1 MVFRDV
7 CLSPFIGFILGS
19 VFIIEL
25 CQFRYPADYT
35 QSFMFCLPY
44 FLKFIVIILVV
55 ALILTALTAIYDKI
69 RNNPFEKDDLLM
81 SFASIFIAMMVGLL
95 LATFYWYYRLTYD
108 FQSLPEDL
116 RLMVNSTDISM
127 LYALSGI

>member
-69 RNNPFEKDDLLM
+69 RNNPFDKDDLLM
-81 SFASIFIAMMVGLL
+81 SFACNDGMFTVGNFLL
-95 LATFYWYYRLTYD
+95 V
-108 FQSLPEDL
+108 LPFDL
-116 RLMVNSTDISM
+116 
-127 LYALSGI
+127 